1 MKLKHIMEKIK
12 KENLEQK
19 ASETEETAET
29 EKVEIADTE
38 KETPE
43 AESEAVP
50 SEPENEEP
58 AADAMAEAKEKL
70 QEMGEKLVE
79 IQDKYTRLYAEFENY
94 RRRTSQEKIELQL
107 GGHKEMVKAI
117 LPVVDDM
124 ERALT
129 AMGEESE
136 AKEGVKLIY
145 DKLLKT
151 LEQKG
156 VKQMQS
162 VGEVFDAD
170 LHEAV
175 TQIPATEEEKKNK
188 IIDEIQKGYYLNDKV
203 LRHAKVVVAV

>member
-1 MKLKHIMEKIK
+1 MKFRHIMEKIK
-12 KENLEQK
+12 KENLEQNTPG
-19 ASETEETAET
+19 TEETVET
-29 EKVEIADTE
+29 EKVEATDTE
-38 KETPE
+38 NVTSE
-43 AESEAVP
+43 AECEAAP

-58 AADAMAEAKEKL
+58 AAELADEATEKL
-70 QEMGEKLVE
+70 QEMGEKLAE
-79 IQDKYTRLYAEFENY
+79 MQDKYTRLYAEFENY

-129 AMGEESE
+129 AMADESE

-162 VGEVFDAD
+162 IGEAFDAD